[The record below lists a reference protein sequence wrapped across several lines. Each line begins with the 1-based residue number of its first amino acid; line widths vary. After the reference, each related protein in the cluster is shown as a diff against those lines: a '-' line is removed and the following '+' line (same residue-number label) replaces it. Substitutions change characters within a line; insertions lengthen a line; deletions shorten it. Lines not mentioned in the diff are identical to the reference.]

1 MTFRRKW
8 CIIEA
13 VKLFDYTLIFGG
25 LSHTGEFSNGVYP
38 IFLPWLYYT
47 SINWVCQCWIWSLL
61 IFVCFYNFLHLQL
74 CNLILIKNAVLEI
87 QSGKRRS
94 VKLFYENLQR
104 ACDERKIPV
113 TNLVAELGL
122 SSGNLSSWKKG
133 NKPWSDTLI
142 KIAERLG
149 VSVNYVRGE
158 VSGYR
163 K

>member
-1 MTFRRKW
+1 MMEVRQKIR
-8 CIIEA
+8 
-13 VKLFDYTLIFGG
+13 
-25 LSHTGEFSNGVYP
+25 
-38 IFLPWLYYT
+38 
-47 SINWVCQCWIWSLL
+47 
-61 IFVCFYNFLHLQL
+61 FYNFLHLQL
-74 CNLILIKNAVLEI
+74 CNSILIKNAVLEI

-133 NKPWSDTLI
+133 NKPRSDTLI

-149 VSVNYVRGE
+149 VSVNYLLGDDSADPKELFYARYAAL
-158 VSGYR
+158 SPQDR
-163 K
+163 KTVDAVISALEESQSNQK

>member
-1 MTFRRKW
+1 MLNMQFINI
-8 CIIEA
+8 C
-13 VKLFDYTLIFGG
+13 LF
-25 LSHTGEFSNGVYP
+25 
-38 IFLPWLYYT
+38 
-47 SINWVCQCWIWSLL
+47 
-61 IFVCFYNFLHLQL
+61 LQL
-74 CNLILIKNAVLEI
+74 FAFTIVQFDIIKNAVLEI

-133 NKPWSDTLI
+133 NKPRSDTLI

-149 VSVNYVRGE
+149 VSVNYLLGDDSADPKELFYARYAAL
-158 VSGYR
+158 SPQDR
-163 K
+163 KTVDAVISALEESQSNQK